1 MIFKLA
7 IAILYNL
14 EHNPMDKLSEYK
26 KLNAPSS
33 TITRNVMDLSTQT
46 GNIYETAV
54 LIAQRADQIAHEL
67 KQELSEKLQA
77 FAFYTDS
84 PEREVF
90 ENDEQIELSKSY
102 ENMPKA
108 ALLATQEYV
117 EHRLGFAEKP
127 ETTNPDGISPL
138 E

>member
-1 MIFKLA
+1 
-7 IAILYNL
+7 
-14 EHNPMDKLSEYK
+14 MDKLSEYK

-54 LIAQRADQIAHEL
+54 QIAHEL

-77 FAFYTDS
+77 CAFYTDS

-127 ETTNPDGISPL
+127 ETTNPDGLSPL